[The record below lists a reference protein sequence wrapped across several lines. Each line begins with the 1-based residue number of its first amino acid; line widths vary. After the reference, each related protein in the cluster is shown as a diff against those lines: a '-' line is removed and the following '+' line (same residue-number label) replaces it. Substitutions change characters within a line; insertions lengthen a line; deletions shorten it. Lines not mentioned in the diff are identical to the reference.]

1 MVGLC
6 ESLGRAARGARARW
20 LRIVDAARTCGSAFA
35 TGRSGQVSTVV
46 AIASVPMAMGIGMAV
61 DFARATTA
69 REQMQAALDAAVV
82 AGARDGSSSWTTT
95 ATRTFN
101 GALVSGVTVSS
112 KNFTLDTDGNYG
124 GTAQGALATSFAG
137 LFSLSSMTLEVTATA
152 VKPVTG
158 NKVCI
163 LLLSSSASPGLLL
176 NSGATLNAPN
186 CEVDVKST
194 GNPAATFN
202 AGTTFATLKTCVQGT
217 NILDNGGSHA
227 TLSKGCTT
235 TTDPFAG
242 TLPVPASASCTYSG
256 LNYNGGN
263 VTLSPG
269 TYCYGIN
276 FNGTT
281 NLTLNPGV
289 YVIKS
294 GNWNFNGG
302 TFKGTGVTFFFADSS
317 YIQFNGTTTLN
328 MSAPTSGTYANL
340 LWYEAQNL
348 SQSSF
353 TVNATNG
360 ATISGL
366 IWLPSRNLTL
376 NAGASA
382 SSNNLTMV
390 LNTLIMNTVNWTV
403 ASSDKVITSA
413 GTSTSSAGIYLK
425 R

>member
-1 MVGLC
+1 M
-6 ESLGRAARGARARW
+6 
-20 LRIVDAARTCGSAFA
+20 
-35 TGRSGQVSTVV
+35 V

-61 DFARATTA
+61 DFSRASTARA
-69 REQMQAALDAAVV
+69 QMQAALDAAVV
-82 AGARDGSSSWTTT
+82 AGAKDGTSSWTTT
-95 ATRTFN
+95 ATRTFT

-112 KNFTLDTDGNYG
+112 KSFALDSDGNYG
-124 GTAQGALATSFAG
+124 GSARGTLATSFAG
-137 LFSLSSMTLEVTATA
+137 LFSLASLSLEVSATA
-152 VKPVTG
+152 VKPVSG

-163 LLLSSSASPGLLL
+163 LLLSSTASPGLLL
-176 NSGATLNAPN
+176 NGGANLNAPA

-202 AGTTFATLKTCVQGT
+202 AGTTFSTLKTCVQGT
-217 NILDNGGSHA
+217 SILDNGGTHA
-227 TLSKGCTT
+227 SLSKGCTT

-242 TLPVPASASCTYSG
+242 TLPVPSSSTCNYSG

-263 VTLSPG
+263 VSLSPG

-281 NLTLNPGV
+281 TLTLSPGV

-302 TFKGTGVTFFFADSS
+302 TFSGTGVTFYFADSS
-317 YIQFNGTTTLN
+317 YIQFNGTTTLSL
-328 MSAPTSGTYANL
+328 SAPTSGTYANL

-382 SSNNLTMV
+382 TSNNLTMV
-390 LNTLIMNTVNWTV
+390 LNTLIMNTVNWSIS
-403 ASSDKVITSA
+403 SSDKTIASA
-413 GTSTSSAGIYLK
+413 GTSTTTAGIYLK